1 MREVINGRQRFSR
14 HSFPIMGAL
23 NAHQRQSIFN
33 QRQSDAIN
41 AHQTVQ
47 SNQAHAGIAGSEV
60 SDGING
66 GTVLP
71 ALMASDCL

>member
-1 MREVINGRQRFSR
+1 
-14 HSFPIMGAL
+14 MGAL

-33 QRQSDAIN
+33 PRQSDAIN

-60 SDGING
+60 SDGINR

>member
-1 MREVINGRQRFSR
+1 
-14 HSFPIMGAL
+14 MGAF
-23 NAHQRQSIFN
+23 NVHQMQSYAIN
-33 QRQSDAIN
+33 MQSGALICIN

-47 SNQAHAGIAGSEV
+47 SNQAHAGIAGREV
-60 SDGING
+60 SDGINGSG